1 MALGAGLD
9 IEGLR
14 VDLMPFVVG
23 AVEEDTLFVM
33 DEGAGCGGLSEP
45 SGPSLSACAVSVVMS
60 TIAID
65 LRRGFVNKCM
75 LVNE

>member
-1 MALGAGLD
+1 MGAGLD

-14 VDLMPFVVG
+14 VGLMPFVVG
-23 AVEEDTLFVM
+23 AVDEEKVFVM
-33 DEGAGCGGLSEP
+33 GEEAGCGGLSEP
-45 SGPSLSACAVSVVMS
+45 SGPSLSACAVSVVIS

-75 LVNE
+75 LADE

>member
-1 MALGAGLD
+1 MGAGLD

-14 VDLMPFVVG
+14 VGLMPFVVG
-23 AVEEDTLFVM
+23 AVDEETVFVGG
-33 DEGAGCGGLSEP
+33 EEAGCGGLSEP
-45 SGPSLSACAVSVVMS
+45 SGPSLSACAVSVVIS

-75 LVNE
+75 LADE